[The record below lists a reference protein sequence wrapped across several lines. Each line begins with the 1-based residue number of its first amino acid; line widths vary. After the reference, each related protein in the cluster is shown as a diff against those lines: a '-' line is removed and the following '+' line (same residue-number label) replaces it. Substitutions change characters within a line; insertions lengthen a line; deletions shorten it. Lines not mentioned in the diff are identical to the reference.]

1 MSNNVILDASALLV
15 LLKNEPGADMIE
27 PLLGRIIMSSISVSE
42 VAASLL
48 NSDMTLQECQ
58 EAILPFISTI
68 VPFNEEQAFLAAELK
83 KQIKDYDLSLADRA
97 CLALESWSNWR
108 GGRAQGRLLRG
119 PQTPPN
125 CCCRGICAPGAAI
138 TSR

>member
-42 VAASLL
+42 AADSLL
-48 NSDMTLQECQ
+48 NSEMTLQECQ

-68 VPFNEEQAFLAAELK
+68 VPFDEEQAFLAAELK
-83 KQIKDYDLSLADRA
+83 KQIKDYSLPLADKA
-97 CLALESWSNWR
+97 CLALAQQIKLPLYTANEAWSKLQLNS
-108 GGRAQGRLLRG
+108 LEI
-119 PQTPPN
+119 N
-125 CCCRGICAPGAAI
+125 II
-138 TSR
+138 

>member
-42 VAASLL
+42 ASESLL
-48 NSDMTLQECQ
+48 NSEMTLQECQ

-68 VPFNEEQAFLAAELK
+68 VPFDDEQAFLAAKLQ
-83 KQIKDYDLSLADRA
+83 KQIKDNALSLADRA
-97 CLALESWSNWR
+97 CLALGQRMNLPIYTANKSWEKL
-108 GGRAQGRLLRG
+108 QLDEIDIKL
-119 PQTPPN
+119 
-125 CCCRGICAPGAAI
+125 IL
-138 TSR
+138 

>member
-68 VPFNEEQAFLAAELK
+68 VPFNEEQAFLAAELE
-83 KQIKDYDLSLADRA
+83 KQIKDYDLSLADKA
-97 CLALESWSNWR
+97 CLALAQQMKLPLYTANKNWEKL
-108 GGRAQGRLLRG
+108 QLEMIKIKLLL
-119 PQTPPN
+119 Q
-125 CCCRGICAPGAAI
+125 
-138 TSR
+138 